1 MTEAEIQTI
10 VQEVMRRM
18 FAENSPGSGS
28 NSGNATGQLP
38 ISATISNSQDA
49 SRSSMTGEGDTV
61 VVTTVITRND
71 IADFARAG
79 KKRLVVQHG
88 GLVTPLARDLATEHR
103 MELVWATET
112 NGVNG
117 HVSTHPAELVMTQQ
131 TYTGQ
136 AGQTALTCLR
146 CSSCLEPAFYER
158 ALSEM
163 EHTTARVL
171 GELRAFIAR
180 CWLHEPADIA
190 QLRAISRPPMGNL
203 PCCFYAN
210 FNLFWA
216 GENLQV
222 CRQLVKDSVL
232 PAQAVGQIAS
242 GLLERHATR
251 LEKWSMTETVAL
263 ERLLAQYFKGKGPAT
278 TEEFLAVVEHAMIAL
293 DRVQSWIDGLLPWNE
308 LDTRL
313 ALRRPIS
320 VI

>member
-1 MTEAEIQTI
+1 MTEVEIQTI

-18 FAENSPGSGS
+18 FAENGS
-28 NSGNATGQLP
+28 NAVNAAAQ
-38 ISATISNSQDA
+38 SNSTVLA
-49 SRSSMTGEGDTV
+49 SNGRDTPRPAKPAEDDTV
-61 VVTTVITRND
+61 VVSTVITRND

-79 KKRLVVQHG
+79 RKRLIVQHG
-88 GLVTPLARDLATEHR
+88 GLVTPLARDLATEHGI
-103 MELVWATET
+103 ELVWASET
-112 NGVNG
+112 NGANGRVN
-117 HVSTHPAELVMTQQ
+117 THTVEQGTTQY
-131 TYTGQ
+131 TYAGQ

-146 CSSCLEPAFYER
+146 CNSCLEPAFYER

-180 CWLHEPADIA
+180 CWQHEPADIT
-190 QLRAISRPPMGNL
+190 QLRSVSRPPMGNL

-216 GENLQV
+216 GEELQV
-222 CRQLVKDSVL
+222 CRQLAKDGVV
-232 PAQAVGQIAS
+232 PVQAVCQTVG
-242 GLLERHATR
+242 GLLERHAAR

-263 ERLLAQYFKGKGPAT
+263 ERMLVQYFKGKGPAT
-278 TEEFLAVVEHAMIAL
+278 SEEFLAVVEHTMIAL

-308 LDTRL
+308 LDARL

>member
-10 VQEVMRRM
+10 VQEVMRRIS
-18 FAENSPGSGS
+18 AENSPDSGS
-28 NSGNATGQLP
+28 NSRNATGQLP
-38 ISATISNSQDA
+38 ISTTISNGQDA
-49 SRSSMTGEGDTV
+49 ARSSTTGEGDTV
-61 VVTTVITRND
+61 TVTTVITRND

-79 KKRLVVQHG
+79 KKRLIVQHG
-88 GLVTPLARDLATEHR
+88 GLVTPLARDLATEHGI
-103 MELVWATET
+103 ELVWATET
-112 NGVNG
+112 NGINRRA
-117 HVSTHPAELVMTQQ
+117 SIHPVEPIMTQQ
-131 TYTGQ
+131 TDT
-136 AGQTALTCLR
+136 GQTALACLR

-163 EHTTARVL
+163 EHTTARML

-180 CWLHEPADIA
+180 SWLHEPADIA
-190 QLRAISRPPMGNL
+190 QLRTISRPPMGNL

-222 CRQLVKDSVL
+222 CRQLVKDGVL
-232 PAQAVGQIAS
+232 PAQAVGQIVS
-242 GLLERHATR
+242 GLLERHAAR

-263 ERLLAQYFKGKGPAT
+263 ERLLAQYFKGKGPAS

-308 LDTRL
+308 LDARL

>member
-1 MTEAEIQTI
+1 MTEADIQTI

-18 FAENSPGSGS
+18 FAENGSVADS
-28 NSGNATGQLP
+28 NGQDTLRTGKPEQ
-38 ISATISNSQDA
+38 A
-49 SRSSMTGEGDTV
+49 DTV
-61 VVTTVITRND
+61 TVTTVVTRND
-71 IADFARAG
+71 IVNFARAG

-88 GLVTPLARDLATEHR
+88 GLVTPLARDLATEHGI
-103 MELVWATET
+103 ELVWASEA
-112 NGVNG
+112 NGAKG
-117 HVSTHPAELVMTQQ
+117 QVSTHAAELAT
-131 TYTGQ
+131 THTGQ
-136 AGQTALTCLR
+136 AGRTALACLR

-190 QLRAISRPPMGNL
+190 QLRMVSRPPMGNL

-222 CRQLVKDSVL
+222 CRQLVKEGVL
-232 PAQAVGQIAS
+232 PAQAVGQIAA
-242 GLLERHATR
+242 GLLERHAAR
-251 LEKWSMTETVAL
+251 LEKWSMTESVAL
-263 ERLLAQYFKGKGPAT
+263 ERMLAQYFKGKGPAT
-278 TEEFLAVVEHAMIAL
+278 NEEFLAVVEHAMIAL
-293 DRVQSWIDGLLPWNE
+293 DRVQSWIDGLLPWSE
-308 LDTRL
+308 LDARL

>member
-1 MTEAEIQTI
+1 MTEADIQTI

-18 FAENSPGSGS
+18 FAENGSIADS
-28 NSGNATGQLP
+28 NGQ
-38 ISATISNSQDA
+38 
-49 SRSSMTGEGDTV
+49 DTV
-61 VVTTVITRND
+61 HPSKLEQADTVTVTAVVTRND
-71 IADFARAG
+71 IVNFARAG

-88 GLVTPLARDLATEHR
+88 GLVTPLARDLAAEHGI
-103 MELVWATET
+103 ELVWASEA
-112 NGVNG
+112 NGAKSQ
-117 HVSTHPAELVMTQQ
+117 VSTHAAELAT
-131 TYTGQ
+131 THTGQ
-136 AGQTALTCLR
+136 AGQTALACLR

-180 CWLHEPADIA
+180 CWLHEPADIV
-190 QLRAISRPPMGNL
+190 QLRMVSRPPMGTL

-222 CRQLVKDSVL
+222 CRQLVKDGVL
-232 PAQAVGQIAS
+232 PAQAVGQIAA
-242 GLLERHATR
+242 GLLERHAAR

-263 ERLLAQYFKGKGPAT
+263 ERMLAQYFKGKGPAT
-278 TEEFLAVVEHAMIAL
+278 NEEFLAVVEHAMIAL
-293 DRVQSWIDGLLPWNE
+293 DRMQSWIDGLLPWSE
-308 LDTRL
+308 LDARL

>member
-1 MTEAEIQTI
+1 MTEVEIQTI

-18 FAENSPGSGS
+18 FAENSS
-28 NSGNATGQLP
+28 NARNAEGQPNPAAL
-38 ISATISNSQDA
+38 ASNGRDTPRPA
-49 SRSSMTGEGDTV
+49 KPAEDDTV
-61 VVTTVITRND
+61 VISTVITRND

-88 GLVTPLARDLATEHR
+88 GLVTPLARDLATEHGI
-103 MELVWATET
+103 ELVWASET
-112 NGVNG
+112 NGANGRVN
-117 HVSTHPAELVMTQQ
+117 THIVEQGTTQH
-131 TYTGQ
+131 TFAGQ

-146 CSSCLEPAFYER
+146 CNSCLEPAFYER

-180 CWLHEPADIA
+180 CWLHEPADITR
-190 QLRAISRPPMGNL
+190 LRSVSRPPMGNL

-222 CRQLVKDSVL
+222 CRQLVKDGVV
-232 PAQAVGQIAS
+232 PVQAVCQTVG
-242 GLLERHATR
+242 GLLERHAAR

-263 ERLLAQYFKGKGPAT
+263 ERMLVQYFKGNGPAT
-278 TEEFLAVVEHAMIAL
+278 SEEFLAVVEHTMIAL

-308 LDTRL
+308 LDARL

>member
-1 MTEAEIQTI
+1 MTEADIQTI

-18 FAENSPGSGS
+18 FAESGPHVSSNDGSVG
-28 NSGNATGQLP
+28 GHPARQVDDD
-38 ISATISNSQDA
+38 TITA
-49 SRSSMTGEGDTV
+49 S
-61 VVTTVITRND
+61 TVITRND
-71 IADFARAG
+71 IVEFARAG

-88 GLVTPLARDLATEHR
+88 GLVTPLARDLAVEHGI
-103 MELVWATET
+103 ELVWASE
-112 NGVNG
+112 VNATHG
-117 HVSTHPAELVMTQQ
+117 SGSTHQFEQATTQH
-131 TYTGQ
+131 THAGQ

-171 GELRAFIAR
+171 GELRAYIAR
-180 CWLHEPADIA
+180 CWLHEPADIT
-190 QLRAISRPPMGNL
+190 QLRSVSRPPMGNL

-222 CRQLVKDSVL
+222 CRQLVKDGVL
-232 PAQAVGQIAS
+232 PVQVVCQSAAGV
-242 GLLERHATR
+242 LERHAAR

-263 ERLLAQYFKGKGPAT
+263 ERMLAQYFKGKGPASS
-278 TEEFLAVVEHAMIAL
+278 EEFLAVLEHTLIAL

-308 LDTRL
+308 LDARL
-313 ALRRPIS
+313 SLRRPIS

>member
-18 FAENSPGSGS
+18 FAENSSGSSS
-28 NSGNATGQLP
+28 NSGNAGGQLTTT
-38 ISATISNSQDA
+38 ATAFNRQDT
-49 SRSSMTGEGDTV
+49 SRSSNPGEGDTV
-61 VVTTVITRND
+61 TVTTVITRND

-88 GLVTPLARDLATEHR
+88 GLITPLARDLATEHGI
-103 MELVWATET
+103 ELVWATET

-117 HVSTHPAELVMTQQ
+117 NAGTHPAEPVMTPE
-131 TYTGQ
+131 TYT
-136 AGQTALTCLR
+136 GQTALTCLR

-190 QLRAISRPPMGNL
+190 QLRTVSRPPMGNL

-222 CRQLVKDSVL
+222 CRQLVKDGVL
-232 PAQAVGQIAS
+232 PVQAVGQIAG
-242 GLLERHATR
+242 GLLERHAAR

-263 ERLLAQYFKGKGPAT
+263 ERMLAQYFKGKSSAI

-308 LDTRL
+308 LDARL
-313 ALRRPIS
+313 ALRRPIT

>member
-1 MTEAEIQTI
+1 MTEVEIQTI

-18 FAENSPGSGS
+18 LAENGS
-28 NSGNATGQLP
+28 NAGNVVGQ
-38 ISATISNSQDA
+38 SNSTALA
-49 SRSSMTGEGDTV
+49 SNGRDTPRPAKPAEDDTV
-61 VVTTVITRND
+61 VISTVITRND

-79 KKRLVVQHG
+79 KKRLIVQHG
-88 GLVTPLARDLATEHR
+88 GLVTPLARDLATEHGI
-103 MELVWATET
+103 ELVWASET
-112 NGVNG
+112 NGANGRVN
-117 HVSTHPAELVMTQQ
+117 THAAEQGTTQR
-131 TYTGQ
+131 TYAGQ

-146 CSSCLEPAFYER
+146 CNSCLEPAFYER

-180 CWLHEPADIA
+180 CWQHEPADIT
-190 QLRAISRPPMGNL
+190 QLRSVSRPPMGNL

-216 GENLQV
+216 GEELQV
-222 CRQLVKDSVL
+222 CRQLAKDGVV
-232 PAQAVGQIAS
+232 PVQVVCQTVG
-242 GLLERHATR
+242 GLLERHAAR

-263 ERLLAQYFKGKGPAT
+263 ERMLVQYFKGKGPAT
-278 TEEFLAVVEHAMIAL
+278 SEEFLAVVEHTMIAL

-308 LDTRL
+308 LDARL
-313 ALRRPIS
+313 SLRRPIS

>member
-10 VQEVMRRM
+10 VQEVMRRL
-18 FAENSPGSGS
+18 FAESDPAVSFNDGSVGGQPG
-28 NSGNATGQLP
+28 QRVEDE
-38 ISATISNSQDA
+38 TIAVS
-49 SRSSMTGEGDTV
+49 
-61 VVTTVITRND
+61 TVITRND
-71 IADFARAG
+71 IVEYASAG

-88 GLVTPLARDLATEHR
+88 GLVTPLARDLAAEHAI
-103 MELVWATET
+103 ELVWASE
-112 NGVNG
+112 VNG
-117 HVSTHPAELVMTQQ
+117 TRGSGSTHQLELASPQRTFA
-131 TYTGQ
+131 GQ
-136 AGQTALTCLR
+136 SGQTALTCLR

-171 GELRAFIAR
+171 GELRAYIAR
-180 CWLHEPADIA
+180 CWLHEPADII
-190 QLRAISRPPMGNL
+190 QLRSISRPPMGNL

-222 CRQLVKDSVL
+222 CRQLVKEGVL
-232 PAQAVGQIAS
+232 PVQVVCQTVA
-242 GLLERHATR
+242 GLLERHAAR

-263 ERLLAQYFKGKGPAT
+263 ERMLAQYFKGKGPASS
-278 TEEFLAVVEHAMIAL
+278 EEFLAVLEHTLIAL

-308 LDTRL
+308 LDARL
-313 ALRRPIS
+313 SLRRPIS